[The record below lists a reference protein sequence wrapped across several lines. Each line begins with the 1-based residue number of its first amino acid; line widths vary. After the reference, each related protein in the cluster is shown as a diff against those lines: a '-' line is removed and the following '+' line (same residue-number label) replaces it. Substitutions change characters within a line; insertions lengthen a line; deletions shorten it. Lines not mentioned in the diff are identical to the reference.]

1 MSEILNSGGY
11 IMKIIAVG
19 TLKGGTGK
27 TTVTF
32 NLAGILALEKKVLLI
47 DVDPQCNLS
56 NNIGVDITDQGIWT
70 VKDIFEG
77 YKSDPANLI
86 IKQPIERLPNLDVI
100 ASSIGLVATELKIGG
115 RTARERILSNYID
128 DNRSFF
134 EQYDYIL
141 IDTNP
146 SMGMINQNAFLA
158 ADSIILVTDAD
169 DNSRLGLELFMSLW
183 DAIRT
188 DLRKEDNI
196 KAVIINNVDVRNNMT
211 GEMFAYCEADE
222 DLSKI
227 LVGSMIRKRVI
238 FPKAARARIPISIVE
253 QRGAGKAFT
262 DLYDV
267 CEELYERGVF

>member
-1 MSEILNSGGY
+1 
-11 IMKIIAVG
+11 MKTIAVG

-32 NLAGILALEKKVLLI
+32 NLAGILALEKRVLLI

-56 NNIGVDITDQGIWT
+56 NNIGIEITNQNIWT
-70 VKDIFEG
+70 AKDIFEG
-77 YKSDPANLI
+77 YKPNPADLV
-86 IKQPIERLPNLDVI
+86 IKQPIEKLPNLDLI

-128 DNRSFF
+128 DNRDFF

-169 DNSRLGLELFMSLW
+169 DNSRLGLELFVSLW
-183 DAIRT
+183 ESIRA

-196 KAVIINNVDVRNNMT
+196 KALIINNVDVRNNMT
-211 GEMFAYCEADE
+211 GEMFEYCSNDE
-222 DLSKI
+222 DLNKI
-227 LVGSMIRKRVI
+227 LVRSMIRKRVI
-238 FPKAARARIPISIVE
+238 FPKAARERIPISVLGH
-253 QRGAGKAFT
+253 RGAGKAFT
-262 DLYDV
+262 DLHSV
-267 CEELYERGVF
+267 CVELSERGVF